1 LDPDFVQS
9 SSFQSFHRCI
19 VGNSNETSLNN
30 VWFNHTFVFVEV
42 METIVSLKD
51 SKIYIDKHL
60 ILSDVN
66 IEIRKGE
73 FIYLIGKT
81 GTGKSSLL
89 KTLYGEVDLK
99 EGEGTVAGFD
109 LKTLKRKQIPF
120 LRRKLGIVFQD
131 FQLLTDR
138 SVAENLIFV
147 MKATGWTD
155 KTAMKE
161 RIQEV
166 LQKVGLGTKSFK
178 MPHELSGGEQQRV
191 AIARALL
198 NDPDLILADEPTGNL
213 DPETSENILTLLSDI
228 SNSGRAILMATHDY
242 KNMGKYGNRT
252 LTCDEGIVYDS
263 KNEASAST
271 YQAPEAED

>member
-1 LDPDFVQS
+1 MEA
-9 SSFQSFHRCI
+9 I
-19 VGNSNETSLNN
+19 VSIKNSN
-30 VWFNHTFVFVEV
+30 
-42 METIVSLKD
+42 
-51 SKIYIDKHL
+51 IYIDKHL

-66 IEIRKGE
+66 FNIHKGE

-99 EGEGTVAGFD
+99 EGEGSVAGFD
-109 LKTLKRKQIPF
+109 LKKLKRKQVPF

-155 KTAMKE
+155 KNKMTA
-161 RIQEV
+161 RIEEV

-191 AIARALL
+191 AIARALI

-213 DPETSENILTLLSDI
+213 DPETSDNILRLLSDI

-242 KNMGKYGNRT
+242 KHMGKYGNRT
-252 LTCDEGIVYDS
+252 LTCEDGRVLDS
-263 KNEASAST
+263 KNAATAST
-271 YQAPEAED
+271 YKAPED